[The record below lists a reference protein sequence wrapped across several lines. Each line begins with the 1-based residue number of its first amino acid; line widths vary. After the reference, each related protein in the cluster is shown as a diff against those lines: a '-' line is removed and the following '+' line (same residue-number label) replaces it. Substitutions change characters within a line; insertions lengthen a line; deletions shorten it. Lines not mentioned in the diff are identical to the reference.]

1 MLDILKIAVEWLE
14 KTEQCT
20 LAVVAETWGSAPRRT
35 GSLMVIGQGDRFEG
49 SVSGGCVEAAVISE
63 AIALPDGS
71 RHKSLTFQVSTETA
85 WQAGLACGG
94 KIRIELFKFGK
105 EATDPLKCSIE
116 ALKNRKSAALTL
128 CKSTTPPRFEKLLL
142 ESPLQESD
150 TALSLALTPPPRLI
164 ITGAVH
170 IAQALAPMAVSCG
183 YQVRV
188 IDPRGIFTDDRNFP
202 GAEVIEDWPDEVLSN
217 MRIDSS
223 TAVIALTH
231 DPKIDDAA
239 LTIALKS
246 DAFYLGALGSTKTH
260 QGRLDRLASEF
271 SAQTLSRI
279 HGPIGLDIG
288 AASPAEIAVS
298 IMAEITQIRRKR
310 HAL

>member
-1 MLDILKIAVEWLE
+1 MLDTLKIAVEWLE
-14 KTEQCT
+14 KSGQCT
-20 LAVVAETWGSAPRRT
+20 LAVVAETWGSAPRKA
-35 GSLMVIGQGDRFEG
+35 GSLMVIGRGDQFEG

-63 AIALPDGS
+63 ANALPEGTS
-71 RHKSLTFQVSTETA
+71 HKSLTFQVTTETA

-94 KIRIELFKFGK
+94 TIRIELFKLGK
-105 EATDPLKCSIE
+105 EATEPLKYSVE
-116 ALKNRKSAALTL
+116 ALESRKNAALTL
-128 CKSTTPPRFEKLLL
+128 HKNTTPPRFEELLL
-142 ESPLQESD
+142 ESQLQESD
-150 TALSLALTPPPRLI
+150 TALSLAITPPPWLI

-183 YQVRV
+183 YQVTV

-217 MRIDSS
+217 LGIDSS
-223 TAVIALTH
+223 TAVVALTH

-246 DAFYLGALGSTKTH
+246 DAFYLGALGSKKTH
-260 QGRLDRLASEF
+260 QGRLGRLASEF
-271 SAQTLSRI
+271 SKETLSRI

-288 AASPAEIAVS
+288 AASPAEIAIS
-298 IMAEITQIRRKR
+298 IMAEITQIRRKH